1 MRGIGEYVKMA
12 LQNIRSN
19 RGRSVLTMLG
29 IIIGIAS
36 VIMVVSIGNSAKG
49 TINDELNG
57 IAGGELYVYVNSDAR
72 SDTALT
78 LEDIDAIRTKVK
90 HVKDVTMSL
99 GGSGTAKGGIKNT
112 KADIS
117 GGTTGLEFVSKE
129 SVIKGRYFNESDV
142 LSARKVC
149 VITDGGA
156 RKLFGTTDCIGM
168 NIELTLNDISDD
180 YTVVAVKKET
190 ASKLINMMNGQ
201 DTSISVEIPYTS
213 MGSSFQYYTDDFW
226 GAYIMAADPAYSSQ
240 IVKDTVNLL
249 EGRKNVRGQGIY
261 QVESFEDEMGQINSI
276 LGYVTIFV
284 VLVAAIS
291 LIVGGIGVMN
301 IMLVSVTERTREI
314 GIRKALGAKTRS
326 IMLQFLSESAIITLI
341 GGVVGIIIGVSGALI
356 VCLAV
361 GFTPHVQAITIVVA
375 TVFSCGVGIIFG
387 VYPAKKAARLSPIEA
402 LRHE

>member
-1 MRGIGEYVKMA
+1 MRGIREYVKMA
-12 LQNIRSN
+12 VQNIRSN
-19 RGRSVLTMLG
+19 KGRSVLTMLG

-72 SDTALT
+72 TDTALT
-78 LEDIDAIRTKVK
+78 LDDIEAIRDKIA
-90 HVKDVTMSL
+90 HVKDVTMSI
-99 GGSGTAKGGIKNT
+99 GGTGTAKGGIKDT
-112 KADIS
+112 AADIS
-117 GGTTGLEFVSKE
+117 GGTTGLLYVSKE
-129 SVIKGRYFNESDV
+129 EIMKGKYFTESDV
-142 LSARKVC
+142 LSAKKVC

-156 RKLFGTTDCIGM
+156 RKLFGNTDCIGM
-168 NIELTLNDISDD
+168 DIELTLDGVSDD
-180 YTVVAVKKET
+180 YTVIGIKKQTE
-190 ASKLINMMNGQ
+190 SKLLNMMNGQ
-201 DTSISVEIPYTS
+201 DSSITVEIPYTS
-213 MGSSFQYYTDDFW
+213 LGSSFQYYTDQFW
-226 GAYIMAADPAYSSQ
+226 GAYIMASDPKYSSQ
-240 IVKDTVNLL
+240 IVKDTVNLM

-276 LGYVTIFV
+276 LGYVTVFV
-284 VLVAAIS
+284 MLVAAIS

-301 IMLVSVTERTREI
+301 IMLVSVSERTREI

-341 GGVVGIIIGVSGALI
+341 GGIVGIVIGVSGALI

-361 GFTPHVQAITIVVA
+361 GFTPHVQAATIVGA
-375 TVFSCGVGIIFG
+375 TVFSCGVGIVFG
-387 VYPAKKAARLSPIEA
+387 VYPAKKAAKLSPIEA

>member
-1 MRGIGEYVKMA
+1 
-12 LQNIRSN
+12 
-19 RGRSVLTMLG
+19 MLG

-57 IAGGELYVYVNSDAR
+57 IAGGELYVYVNSDQQAD
-72 SDTALT
+72 SSLT
-78 LEDIDAIRTKVK
+78 LDDLNAIRDRVD

-99 GGSGTAKGGIKNT
+99 GGTGTAKGILKNT
-112 KADIS
+112 DAQIS

-129 SVIKGRYFNESDV
+129 EVIKGRYFTDSDV
-142 LSARKVC
+142 IAAKKVC

-156 RKLFGTTDCIGM
+156 KKLFGNTDCIGM
-168 NIELTLNDISDD
+168 SIELTMNGMSDD
-180 YTVVAVKKET
+180 YTIVAIKKQAE
-190 ASKLINMMNGQ
+190 SKLINMMNGQ
-201 DTSISVEIPYTS
+201 NTAINVEIPYTS
-213 MGSSFQYYTDDFW
+213 LGNSFDYYIDDFY
-226 GAYIMAADPAYSSQ
+226 GAYIMADEPQYSSQ

-249 EGRKNVRGQGIY
+249 EGRKDVRGKGIY
-261 QVESFEDEMGQINSI
+261 SVESFQDSMSQINSV
-276 LGYVTIFV
+276 LGYMTLFV

-291 LIVGGIGVMN
+291 LLVGGIGVMN

-341 GGVVGIIIGVSGALI
+341 GGIIGIIIGVSGALI
-356 VCLAV
+356 VCAVV
-361 GFTPHVQAITIVVA
+361 GFAPHVQAVTIAGA